1 MEVKDRII
9 VKATDLFMRYGIRS
23 ITMDEIASQLGI
35 SKKTIYQFFTD
46 KDDMVEAVVDL
57 EVKENEMKC
66 IRCQGIA
73 ENAVHENFLIIEM
86 SQELLKGMNPL
97 IMYDLEKHHVKA
109 FKKFRDYKYQFM
121 YDMIR
126 ENLERGIQEDIYR
139 PELDQDIIAK
149 QRIETVFLIFNQD
162 IFPNSRYKISEVQL
176 ELTLFFL
183 HGITTQINIHRNV

>member
-1 MEVKDRII
+1 
-9 VKATDLFMRYGIRS
+9 
-23 ITMDEIASQLGI
+23 
-35 SKKTIYQFFTD
+35 
-46 KDDMVEAVVDL
+46 
-57 EVKENEMKC
+57 MKC

-183 HGITTQINIHRNV
+183 HGITTQKGKKLIDKYSQERLKNKQRLYE